1 MEQTTT
7 EITIAYIKEH
17 PYIKSCLK
25 KGLLNYSSLARL
37 ISSELKIEK
46 KTSKEAILVAARRFE
61 EKLKGEL
68 SQEWKIR
75 QILSASELEIKNKI
89 IAFIIEKNVNFEFIE
104 EIQKKIRHDSGTFFL
119 LEGSTT
125 YTIISQEKY
134 AILIKEKINSRI
146 ISCNKDLALIN
157 LKSNKDV
164 VHQPGVIAYLT
175 SLFAENMVNIT
186 DLFSC
191 WTDNLFVIAAQ
202 DVPKAMN
209 FLNFR

>member
-7 EITIAYIKEH
+7 EITINYIKEH
-17 PYIKSCLK
+17 PYIKNSLK

-46 KTSKEAILVAARRFE
+46 KTSKEAILVAARRYE

-68 SQEWKIR
+68 SQEGKIR
-75 QILSASELEIKNKI
+75 QILAASELEITK
-89 IAFIIEKNVNFEFIE
+89 KNVNFEFIE
-104 EIQKKIRHDSGTFFL
+104 EIQKKIRHDHGTFFL

-134 AILIKEKINSRI
+134 TTLIKEKIHSRI
-146 ISCNKDLALIN
+146 IGHHKDLALIN
-157 LKSNKDV
+157 LKSSNSI

-175 SLFAENMVNIT
+175 SLFAENGVNIT

-191 WTDNLFVIAAQ
+191 WTDNLFVIAAE
-202 DVPKAMN
+202 DVPKAMG
-209 FLNFR
+209 FLNF